1 MVDPFFRNP
10 AAMDSSSAVSY
21 DAGLRAHMIRVF
33 NYMGG
38 GLALTGLIAFLVAN
52 TFLAGLIFGSK
63 LTAYAAMF
71 APLAFVMFMG
81 FKLQKASAS
90 TAQTMFW
97 VFCGLMGLSM
107 SSIFMVFTGASI
119 ARVFFITSATFAGM
133 SLWGYTTKKDLASF
147 GSFLLMGVLGLF
159 IASIVNLFM
168 QSSGLQWI
176 VSIVGVGVFTGLT
189 AYDVQNIK
197 RNYSESWGSE
207 ANNKLAVM
215 GALSLYMNFINAF
228 QFLLSLMGDR
238 R

>member
-10 AAMDSSSAVSY
+10 AAMGTSSAVSY
-21 DAGLRAHMIRVF
+21 DAGLRAHMVRVF

-52 TFLAGLIFGSK
+52 TPLAALIFGTK
-63 LTAYAAMF
+63 ITAYMAMF
-71 APLAFVMFMG
+71 APLAFVFFMS
-81 FKLQKASAS
+81 FKLQNASAAK
-90 TAQTMFW
+90 AQTMFW
-97 VFCGLMGLSM
+97 IFCSLMGLSM
-107 SSIFMVFTGASI
+107 ASIFMVFTGASV

-133 SLWGYTTKKDLASF
+133 SLWGYTTKKDLANF
-147 GSFLLMGVLGLF
+147 GAFLLMGVMGLF

-176 VSIVGVGVFTGLT
+176 VSIIGVGVFTGLT

-197 RNYSESWGSE
+197 RNYSEGWGSE
-207 ANNKLAVM
+207 ANNKLAVI
-215 GALSLYMNFINAF
+215 GALGLYMNFINAF

>member
-10 AAMDSSSAVSY
+10 AAMGTSSAVSY
-21 DAGLRAHMIRVF
+21 DAGLRAHMVRVF

-38 GLALTGLIAFLVAN
+38 GLTLTGLIAFLVAN
-52 TFLAGLIFGSK
+52 TPIGAMIFGTK
-63 LTAYAAMF
+63 ITAYLAMF
-71 APLAFVMFMG
+71 APLAFVFFMS
-81 FKLQKASAS
+81 FKLANASAK

-97 VFCGLMGLSM
+97 VFCSLMGLSL
-107 SSIFMVFTGASI
+107 STIFVVFTNESI
-119 ARVFFITSATFAGM
+119 ARVFFITAATFAGM
-133 SLWGYTTKKDLASF
+133 SLWGYTTKKDLSSM

-159 IASIVNLFM
+159 IASLVNLFM
-168 QSSGLQWI
+168 QSNMLQWM
-176 VSIVGVGVFTGLT
+176 VSVAGVAIFTGLT

-197 RNYSESWGSE
+197 RNYHDSYGSE
-207 ANNKLAVM
+207 ANNKMAVI

>member
-10 AAMDSSSAVSY
+10 AAMGTSTAVSY
-21 DAGLRAHMIRVF
+21 DAGLRAHMQRVF
-33 NYMGG
+33 SYMGG

-52 TFLAGLIFGSK
+52 TPLAMLVFGSK
-63 LTAYAAMF
+63 ITAYLAMF

-81 FKLQKASAS
+81 FKLQNASAS

-97 VFCGLMGLSM
+97 VFCSLMGLSM
-107 SSIFMVFTGASI
+107 ASIFMVFTNASI
-119 ARVFFITSATFAGM
+119 ARVFFITAATFSGM
-133 SLWGYTTKKDLASF
+133 ALWGYTTKKDLSSF

-159 IASIVNLFM
+159 IASLVNIFM
-168 QSSGLQWI
+168 ASSMLHWV
-176 VSIVGVGVFTGLT
+176 VSVAGVGIFTGLT
-189 AYDVQNIK
+189 AYDTQNIK
-197 RNYSESWGSE
+197 QNYSAHWGEE
-207 ANNKLAVM
+207 ANNKLAVI

>member
-1 MVDPFFRNP
+1 MVDPFFHSP
-10 AAMDSSSAVSY
+10 SATGATSAMSY
-21 DAGLRAHMIRVF
+21 DMGLRAHMVRVF

-52 TFLAGLIFGSK
+52 TPLAMLVFGSK
-63 LTAYAAMF
+63 ITAYLAMF

-81 FKLQKASAS
+81 FKLQNASAS

-97 VFCGLMGLSM
+97 VFCSLMGLSM
-107 SSIFMVFTGASI
+107 ASIFMVFTGASI
-119 ARVFFITSATFAGM
+119 ARVFFITAATFAGM

-147 GSFLLMGVLGLF
+147 GAFLLMGMMGLF
-159 IASIVNLFM
+159 IASLVNLFM

-197 RNYSESWGSE
+197 RSYSESWGSE
-207 ANNKLAVM
+207 ANNKLAVI
-215 GALSLYMNFINAF
+215 GALGLYMNFINAF